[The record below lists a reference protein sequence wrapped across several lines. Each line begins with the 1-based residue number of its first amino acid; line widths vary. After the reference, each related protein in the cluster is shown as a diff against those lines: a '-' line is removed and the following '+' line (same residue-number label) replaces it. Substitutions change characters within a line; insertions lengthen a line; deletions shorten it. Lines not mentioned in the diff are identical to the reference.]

1 MARTLKPVVVRR
13 TRVWKYAGVDKA
25 AAELGVSKNTL
36 YQYLS
41 GRIPKAVSAEKR
53 ARIKILT
60 VEAEECI

>member
-25 AAELGVSKNTL
+25 AAELGVSRNTM

-41 GRIPKAVSAEKR
+41 GRIPKALNAEKR
-53 ARIKILT
+53 SRVKVVT
-60 VEAEECI
+60 VKEEECI